1 MPKPSKS
8 ERAPGN
14 FLDGFMKSPF
24 SGLAPWVLLSVFSTP
39 GHFERAVCIALGVS
53 LLTMLLASVRGISV
67 HALDAFGAA
76 FFAALA
82 VVGLLAS
89 PGAIRWLEL
98 WAGEITNVSLALFVI
113 ATLVVRK
120 PFTLPYAKEEA
131 PEEFWD
137 SPLFLRINYV
147 ISAVWAAAFVFTSTV
162 GFVGIAV
169 LKNVADFWTG
179 WVLQLAAIF
188 FAVAFTEF
196 YPDYAGAKASLA
208 AGETPEEAA
217 PSVIKLVDWLPNFI
231 LIAGIF
237 GWSTGAVA
245 DVVGIGMIVA
255 GIVGS
260 TVLSKLT
267 PTADSNV

>member
-1 MPKPSKS
+1 MPNPSKAG
-8 ERAPGN
+8 RAPGN
-14 FLDGFMKSPF
+14 FIDGFLKSPF

-39 GHFERAVCIALGVS
+39 GHYERAVCIALGVS
-53 LLTMLLASVRGISV
+53 LLTMLLASVRGVSI
-67 HALDAFGAA
+67 HALDVFGAG

-82 VVGLLAS
+82 AVGLLAP
-89 PGAIRWLEL
+89 PGVIGWLER

-113 ATLVVRK
+113 ATLVARK
-120 PFTLPYAKEEA
+120 PFTLPYAKEES
-131 PEEFWD
+131 PQEFWD

-147 ISAVWAAAFVFTSTV
+147 ISGVWAAAFVCTSTV

-196 YPDYAGAKASLA
+196 YPGYAGARAALA
-208 AGETPEEAA
+208 AGEAPDEPA
-217 PSVIKLVDWLPNFI
+217 PSMVTLVDWLPNFV

-237 GWSTGAVA
+237 GWSTGAVTDA
-245 DVVGIGMIVA
+245 VGITMIVA
-255 GIVGS
+255 GVVGS
-260 TVLSKLT
+260 ALLSKLT